1 MDLNLDLE
9 YLSGQWFLFTFLIF
23 PVLFIVLFIYFGE
36 KIISRDSRKEV
47 REQNRIRKEES
58 RSKKLDVWI
67 GMIIVLVIPVW
78 FIIWG
83 INKLIVN
90 YTDWD
95 LHLFFFTTY
104 MEPVLGG

>member
-1 MDLNLDLE
+1 MEFTASGLFLNGIVYPL
-9 YLSGQWFLFTFLIF
+9 
-23 PVLFIVLFIYFGE
+23 LFIIVIVSLFFLWLGRE
-36 KIISRDSRKEV
+36 SKESREAK
-47 REQNRIRKEES
+47 RIKKEED
-58 RSKKLDVWI
+58 RPKKLDVWI